1 MRIGL
6 LDMDNRIADELKG
19 RLTASKSELF
29 WTSFWFPLNTGL
41 MRRMKRPNEEKNLVP
56 LMQKRERPF
65 LWRVEATFFT
75 SFFFAIAAFVGL
87 IATGDGDASPLFA
100 MGSATACLGAA
111 TFGTWRARFMHPA
124 RQMERGVT
132 LDEMNAVFPILRM
145 TRAERIYC
153 DALQMLARTE
163 TDSTTEYA
171 MRDALRQLNDLMRNG
186 RLLENRRANLIAIKG
201 MNVLNEL
208 QAEYGALG
216 RKLDS
221 STDAVTRQSI
231 QQSLQMCAARLE
243 NARNIEQSLERL
255 NAQQE
260 AIAQTLAT
268 TLSAM
273 GRLQAAPDVRAEAA
287 AHEIAETVA
296 QMNRQTYAV
305 EQAVEEVITL
315 RAGN

>member
-6 LDMDNRIADELKG
+6 HDMDNRIADDLKA
-19 RLTASKSELF
+19 RLTAPKSELF
-29 WTSFWFPLNTGL
+29 WTSFWFPLNTSL
-41 MRRMKRPNEEKNLVP
+41 IRRMKRPTEEKHLLP
-56 LMQKRERPF
+56 LIQAREKPF
-65 LWRVEATFFT
+65 LWRVEATFVT
-75 SFFFAIAAFVGL
+75 SFILAIFTLLSTTPAIDSLPVF
-87 IATGDGDASPLFA
+87 I
-100 MGSATACLGAA
+100 GSAIGWTGAT
-111 TFGTWRARFMHPA
+111 TFGVWRSRFMHPV
-124 RQMERGVT
+124 RQLERNVS
-132 LDEMNAVFPILRM
+132 LDEMNAVFPILRL
-145 TRAERIYC
+145 TRAERVYC

-171 MRDALRQLNDLMRNG
+171 MRDALRQLNDLMKNG
-186 RLLENRRANLIAIKG
+186 RLLESRRANLIAIKG

-208 QAEYGALG
+208 QSEYGALG
-216 RKLDS
+216 RKLDAA
-221 STDAVTRQSI
+221 TDAMTRQSI

-260 AIAQTLAT
+260 AIVQTLAT

-273 GRLQAAPDVRAEAA
+273 ARLQAAPDVRAEAA
-287 AHEIAETVA
+287 ANEIAETVA

-315 RAGN
+315 RNS

>member
-6 LDMDNRIADELKG
+6 HDMDNRIADELQG
-19 RLTASKSELF
+19 HLTAPRSELF
-29 WTSFWFPLNTGL
+29 WTSFWFPLNTSL
-41 MRRMKRPNEEKNLVP
+41 VRRMKRPTEEKHLVP

-65 LWRVEATFFT
+65 LWRVEATAFT
-75 SFFFAIAAFVGL
+75 SIFLAITTLVSSTATESMPVFLGGAA
-87 IATGDGDASPLFA
+87 AWS
-100 MGSATACLGAA
+100 SATA
-111 TFGTWRARFMHPA
+111 FGVWRTRFMHPV
-124 RQMERGVT
+124 RQLERNVT
-132 LDEMNAVFPILRM
+132 LEEMNAVFPILRM

-163 TDSTTEYA
+163 TDSTTEHA
-171 MRDALRQLNDLMRNG
+171 MRDALRQLNDLMKNG
-186 RLLENRRANLIAIKG
+186 RLLESRRANLISIKG
-201 MNVLNEL
+201 LNVLNEL

-216 RKLDS
+216 RRLDAA
-221 STDAVTRQSI
+221 TDPVTRQSI

-243 NARNIEQSLERL
+243 NSRNIEQSLERL

-273 GRLQAAPDVRAEAA
+273 ARLQAAPDVRAEAA

-315 RAGN
+315 RGS

>member
-6 LDMDNRIADELKG
+6 RDMDNRIADELKAK
-19 RLTASKSELF
+19 LTAPRSELF
-29 WTSFWFPLNTGL
+29 WTSFWFPLNTSL
-41 MRRMKRPNEEKNLVP
+41 LRRMKRPSEEKHLIP

-65 LWRVEATFFT
+65 LWRVEATFAT
-75 SFFFAIAAFVGL
+75 TFFLTLCTFLLVINEAYAAWVF
-87 IATGDGDASPLFA
+87 
-100 MGSATACLGAA
+100 GSSAALAA
-111 TFGTWRARFMHPA
+111 TTTFGIWRSRFMHPA

-132 LDEMNAVFPILRM
+132 LEEMNAVFPILRL

-163 TDSTTEYA
+163 TDLTTEHA
-171 MRDALRQLNDLMRNG
+171 MRDALRQLNDLMKNG
-186 RLLENRRANLIAIKG
+186 RLLENRRANLISIKG
-201 MNVLNEL
+201 MNVLTEL

-216 RKLDS
+216 RKLDAA
-221 STDAVTRQSI
+221 TDAVTRQSL

-243 NARNIEQSLERL
+243 NSRNIEQSLERL

-260 AIAQTLAT
+260 AIVQTLAT

-273 GRLQAAPDVRAEAA
+273 ARLQAAPDVRAEAA
-287 AHEIAETVA
+287 ANEIAETVA

-305 EQAVEEVITL
+305 EQAVEEVVAL

>member
-6 LDMDNRIADELKG
+6 HDMDNRIADELQAH
-19 RLTASKSELF
+19 LTAPRSELF
-29 WTSFWFPLNTGL
+29 WTSFWFPLNTSL
-41 MRRMKRPNEEKNLVP
+41 VRRMKRPTEEKHLVP

-65 LWRVEATFFT
+65 LWRVEATAFT
-75 SFFFAIAAFVGL
+75 SFFLAIATLHTTRGN
-87 IATGDGDASPLFA
+87 SMPLFIGGA
-100 MGSATACLGAA
+100 GAWTGATA
-111 TFGTWRARFMHPA
+111 FGVWRARFMHPV
-124 RQMERGVT
+124 RQLERNVT

-163 TDSTTEYA
+163 TDSTTEHA
-171 MRDALRQLNDLMRNG
+171 MRDALRQLNDLMKNG
-186 RLLENRRANLIAIKG
+186 RLLENRRANLISIKG
-201 MNVLNEL
+201 LNVLNEL

-216 RKLDS
+216 RKLDAA
-221 STDAVTRQSI
+221 TDAVTRQSL

-243 NARNIEQSLERL
+243 NSRNIEQSLERL

-273 GRLQAAPDVRAEAA
+273 ARLQAAPDVRAEAA

-315 RAGN
+315 RGS